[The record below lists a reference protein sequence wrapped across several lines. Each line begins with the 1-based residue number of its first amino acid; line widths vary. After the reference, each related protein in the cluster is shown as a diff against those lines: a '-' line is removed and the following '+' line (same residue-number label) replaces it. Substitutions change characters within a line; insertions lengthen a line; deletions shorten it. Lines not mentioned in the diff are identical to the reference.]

1 MIDGG
6 DGGDASDV
14 TVDVD
19 VPADDRDTDDGDT
32 FIVADSDEYNQ
43 SRRLKAIHQ
52 ARADVRKAH
61 RELTY
66 ISDDGYDVHYDS
78 RQQLASR
85 VAFYGSELR
94 PLMEEV
100 GWSHEFPDG
109 FPWDTLDD
117 FLRNRGRLPKE
128 VAEERADNDVHEDL
142 AIVSE
147 TESMEAFRVLNKF
160 AREAGLGV
168 DLEGSAD
175 EWEV

>member
-19 VPADDRDTDDGDT
+19 VPTDEHDADDGDT

-61 RELTY
+61 RELIY
-66 ISDDGYDVHYDS
+66 VSDDGHAELHTC

-85 VAFYGSELR
+85 VAFYGSELC

-117 FLRNRGRLPKE
+117 FLRTRGRLPKE
-128 VAEERADNDVHEDL
+128 VAEVRAEDDTHGDY